1 MVMGETYT
9 DYVNRVA
16 ITMPEKYI
24 DIKTGDS
31 HTVSK
36 LIQEQIEYHA
46 HNHTLVH
53 LLFSA
58 LDHYFKPAPKSGT
71 NADIMQELEA
81 IKAMLQQGYIPASG
95 VPAATAKSQQAPK
108 PLNMRDLND
117 ILEAF
122 GG

>member
-1 MVMGETYT
+1 MGETYT

-16 ITMPEKYI
+16 ITIPDNYI
-24 DIKTGDS
+24 DIKTGNS
-31 HTVSK
+31 HAVSR

-58 LDHYFKPAPKSGT
+58 LDQYFKPASAKSGT
-71 NADIMQELEA
+71 NTDIMHELET
-81 IKAMLQQGYIPASG
+81 IKAMLQRGI
-95 VPAATAKSQQAPK
+95 VPGIQNHHPTPPLQQSPK
-108 PLNMRDLND
+108 PLEIQELND

>member
-1 MVMGETYT
+1 MGETYT

-16 ITMPEKYI
+16 ITIPDNYI

-31 HTVSK
+31 HAVSK

-53 LLFSA
+53 LVFSA
-58 LDHYFKPAPKSGT
+58 LDQYFKPAAAKSGT
-71 NADIMQELEA
+71 NTEIMQELEA
-81 IKAMLQQGYIPASG
+81 IKALLQRGYIPGIAAADPART
-95 VPAATAKSQQAPK
+95 VPKKPK
-108 PLNMRDLND
+108 ALDISDLND

>member
-1 MVMGETYT
+1 MGETYT

-16 ITMPEKYI
+16 ITIPDKYI

-31 HTVSK
+31 HSVSRV
-36 LIQEQIEYHA
+36 IQEQIEYHA
-46 HNHTLVH
+46 HNHTLAH
-53 LLFSA
+53 LVFSA
-58 LDHYFKPAPKSGT
+58 LDQYFKPGAKTGT
-71 NADIMQELEA
+71 NAEILHELEN
-81 IKAMLQQGYIPASG
+81 IKSMLQQGYVPKSG
-95 VPAATAKSQQAPK
+95 SPFPTKGQQTPK